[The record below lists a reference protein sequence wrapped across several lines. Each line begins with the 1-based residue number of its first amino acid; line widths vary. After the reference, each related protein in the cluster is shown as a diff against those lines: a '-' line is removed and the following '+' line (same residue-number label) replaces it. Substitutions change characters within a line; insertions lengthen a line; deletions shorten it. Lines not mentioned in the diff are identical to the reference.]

1 MSPTPEE
8 LLHEAVRLHQTSD
21 YKKGLKTAEKA
32 RNKFLKEGLPA
43 RAIEALRVMGDCAL
57 NARDLKKA
65 QKLYNQ
71 LYDEAMAT
79 SNFFHQSAA
88 YWGLG
93 QVCSHKM
100 DYGKAKT
107 TFETGLKL
115 AQQIADNWYTAWN
128 AFGLG
133 NAYRGLGKLDD
144 AKTMYNTSLN
154 AYRTMN
160 QQTMASWVERAL
172 KEVGGEVT
180 LPESK
185 IWLCPLCGSKY
196 SASQA
201 DSLKHGKTVTCDYCG
216 TSVG

>member
-8 LLHEAVRLHQTSD
+8 LLAEAVRLFQAKD
-21 YKKGLKTAEKA
+21 FKNGLKNAENA
-32 RNKFLKEGLPA
+32 RKKFLKEGLPA

-65 QKLYNQ
+65 HKLYTQ
-71 LYDEAMAT
+71 LYEDASAT

-93 QVCSHKM
+93 QVSSHKM

-107 TFETGLKL
+107 AFETGLKL

-133 NAYRGLGKLDD
+133 NAYRGLGQLDD
-144 AKTMYNTSLN
+144 ARTMYNTSLG
-154 AYRTMN
+154 AFKTMN
-160 QQTMASWVERAL
+160 QQTMVSWVERAL
-172 KEVGGEVT
+172 KEVGGEVK
-180 LPESK
+180 LPEVK
-185 IWLCPLCGSKY
+185 VWLCPLCGSKY

-201 DSLKHGKTVTCDYCG
+201 DTLKRGKTVTCEYCG